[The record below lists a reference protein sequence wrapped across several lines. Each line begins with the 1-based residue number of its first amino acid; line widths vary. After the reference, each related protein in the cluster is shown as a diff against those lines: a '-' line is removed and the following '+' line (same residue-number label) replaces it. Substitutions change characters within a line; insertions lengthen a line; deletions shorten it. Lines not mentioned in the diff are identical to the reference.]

1 MQNFK
6 INCYFEE
13 VGEGIDEIFYNG
25 LKDFIYEKSTY
36 SV

>member
-13 VGEGIDEIFYNG
+13 VGESIDEIFYNR